1 MAAVIAGV
9 AGGALAQMP
18 IQLCVGGGI
27 KIVRTL
33 AAYHQELAVGGQF
46 LLLPLRTGRLAQ
58 GVICLV
64 NPCALQGRRNDVEYA
79 NGVGWGVEQQQ

>member
-9 AGGALAQMP
+9 TGGVLAQIP

-33 AAYHQELAVGGQF
+33 AIHHQELAVGRQF

-64 NPCALQGRRNDVEYA
+64 YPSALQRRRNDVQNA
-79 NGVGWGVEQQQ
+79 DGVG

>member
-9 AGGALAQMP
+9 TGGALAQIP

-27 KIVRTL
+27 KIVRAL
-33 AAYHQELAVGGQF
+33 AIHHQELLVGRQF
-46 LLLPLRTGRLAQ
+46 LLLPLCTGRLTQ

-64 NPCALQGRRNDVEYA
+64 NPCPLQRRGNDVQNA
-79 NGVGWGVEQQQ
+79 DGVGRCAEQQQ